1 MKIILS
7 PTKSMKRKDY
17 LNNIGEA
24 ALFEDKSLEIRNKLS
39 EYDFDALKKMYKAS
53 DKIVENTLE
62 YYSNPKDLIE
72 AINLYDG
79 LVFKQLKFKEY
90 SEAEID
96 YLINHVNILSTMYG
110 VLSPNSLINEYR
122 LDYLMKYEDDLY
134 SYWSDSLKSYFND
147 YKVIIN
153 LASDEY
159 AKSVVHDNM
168 INIHFLTKEN
178 KVQATAAKMAR
189 GDMLNYLIKNQV
201 NSLDALK
208 AYDNLGYKLLEDK
221 CDEHN
226 IYFRMES

>member
-53 DKIVENTLE
+53 DKIVENTIE

-96 YLINHVNILSTMYG
+96 YLINHVNILSAMYG

-189 GDMLNYLIKNQV
+189 GDMLNYLVKNQV
-201 NSLDALK
+201 NNIDDLK

>member
-53 DKIVENTLE
+53 DKIVENTIE

-189 GDMLNYLIKNQV
+189 GDMLNYLVKNQV
-201 NSLDALK
+201 NNIDDLK

>member
-7 PTKSMKRKDY
+7 PTKSMKRKDN

-53 DKIVENTLE
+53 DKIVENTIE

-189 GDMLNYLIKNQV
+189 GDMLNYLVKNQV
-201 NSLDALK
+201 NNIDDLK